1 MTISEK
7 YDRLAPEFS
16 TREYGD
22 PERYYRRRAE
32 AIVGVG
38 PRLEPGDRLLD
49 IACGDGGQAEP
60 LLAHGLTY
68 YGIDVSP
75 MMIAVAEERLAGRG
89 HVEVADMF
97 SYVPPEPVTATSC
110 FRAIYYA
117 TDMRTTF
124 EHFASYTT
132 KKLVFDFSPRDY
144 DERQMV
150 ADLRAAGFARVVL
163 RPFLYPQHYAPPRA
177 VEALLRSV
185 ERAGPLVRPLLKLRF
200 TYVAAA
206 FRQPGL

>member
-1 MTISEK
+1 VTISEK
-7 YDRLAPEFS
+7 YDRLASEFS
-16 TREYGD
+16 TREYAD

-38 PRLEPGDRLLD
+38 PRLQPGDRLFD

-60 LLAHGLTY
+60 LLDYGLRY
-68 YGIDVSP
+68 RGIDVSP
-75 MMIAVAEERLAGRG
+75 KMIEVARARLGDRG
-89 HVEVADMF
+89 QVEVGDMF
-97 SYVPPEPVTATSC
+97 TYVPPEPVTATSC

-117 TDMRTTF
+117 TDMRATF

-150 ADLRAAGFARVVL
+150 ADLRAAGFPHVVL
-163 RPFLYPQHYAPPRA
+163 RPLLYPQHYAPPRP
-177 VEALLRSV
+177 VDALLRLA

-206 FRQPGL
+206 YR

>member
-1 MTISEK
+1 VSISEK
-7 YDRLAPEFS
+7 YDRLASEFS

-22 PERYYRRRAE
+22 PARYYARRAE

-38 PRLEPGDRLLD
+38 PPLARGDRLLD

-60 LLAHGLTY
+60 LLAHGLVY

-75 MMIAVAEERLAGRG
+75 KMIDVARARLGDRG

-97 SYVPPEPVTATSC
+97 TYVPPEPVDATSC

-117 TDMRTTF
+117 TDMRSTF

-144 DERQMV
+144 DQREMV
-150 ADLRAAGFARVVL
+150 GALKAAGFPRVEL

-177 VEALLRSV
+177 VEALLRAA
-185 ERAGPLVRPLLKLRF
+185 ERTGPLVRPLLKLRF
-200 TYVAAA
+200 TYVVAAS
-206 FRQPGL
+206 R

>member
-22 PERYYRRRAE
+22 PDRYYRRRAE

-75 MMIAVAEERLAGRG
+75 KMIEVAQARLGDRG
-89 HVEVADMF
+89 HVEVGDMF
-97 SYVPPEPVTATSC
+97 TYVPPEPVDATSC

-117 TDMRTTF
+117 TDMRATF

-144 DERQMV
+144 DQRQMV
-150 ADLRAAGFARVVL
+150 ADLRAAGFAHVVL
-163 RPFLYPQHYAPPRA
+163 RPLLYPQLYAPPRA
-177 VEALLRSV
+177 VDALLRLA
-185 ERAGPLVRPLLKLRF
+185 EHGGPLVRPLLKLRF

-206 FRQPGL
+206 YR

>member
-1 MTISEK
+1 VSISDK

-22 PERYYRRRAE
+22 PQRYYRRRAE
-32 AIVGVG
+32 AVVGVG

-60 LLAHGLTY
+60 LLEHGLTY

-75 MMIAVAEERLAGRG
+75 KMIAVAQERLGERG

-97 SYVPPEPVTATSC
+97 TYVPPEPVAATSC

-117 TDMRTTF
+117 TDMRATF
-124 EHFASYTT
+124 AHFASYTT
-132 KKLVFDFSPRDY
+132 TKLVFDFSPRDY
-144 DERQMV
+144 DQRQMV
-150 ADLRAAGFARVVL
+150 ADLRAAGFSRVVL

-177 VEALLRSV
+177 VDALLRAA
-185 ERAGPLVRPLLKLRF
+185 EHTGPLVRPLLRLRF
-200 TYVAAA
+200 TYVVAAM
-206 FRQPGL
+206 P